1 MMDKKLN
8 VSKILLSLLISSG
21 LLLASCQPQ
30 VVEVEKEVVVTQ
42 VVKEEVEVE
51 KIVEV
56 EKVVEVEKP
65 VTEYVEVEV
74 EVETEANPGS
84 LVVYSGRSES
94 LVQPIIDQF
103 AAVTGIEV
111 EVKYGKTAEMAAVL
125 MEEGENS
132 PADVF
137 WAQDPGGAGAV
148 AEAGMFAELPADTLA
163 KVDSGFQSKNGD
175 WVGVSGRA
183 RVVVYN
189 TATIDPATDLPD
201 DLWGFVEP
209 EWKGRLGWAPTN
221 GSFQA
226 MVTALRSEWGEEKTK
241 EWLQGIMAND
251 VGVYPKN
258 TPQVAAAAAGEIDIG
273 FVNHYYLHRFIA
285 SEGESFAARNHFL
298 TGGGP
303 GSLVMVATI
312 GRISTGANEANA
324 MKFVEFLLSP
334 VAQQYFAG
342 QTYEY
347 PLVEGVKI
355 HRELTPIA
363 ELPKIDIDLSDLVDL
378 QGTVDLL
385 TEVGAL
391 E

>member
-125 MEEGENS
+125 MEEGKNS